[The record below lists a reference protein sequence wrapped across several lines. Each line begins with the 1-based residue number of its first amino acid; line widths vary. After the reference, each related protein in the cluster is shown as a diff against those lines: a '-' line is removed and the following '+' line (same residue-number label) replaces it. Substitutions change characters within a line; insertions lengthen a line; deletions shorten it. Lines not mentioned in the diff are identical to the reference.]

1 MDFACRFLGCRTGDK
16 GRDMKRSI
24 VPDAV
29 QSDQDE
35 RSERVVLAALANG
48 MTIDDVHIIYIYIY
62 VMCIYIYINNI

>member
-1 MDFACRFLGCRTGDK
+1 
-16 GRDMKRSI
+16 MKRSI

-48 MTIDDVHIIYIYIY
+48 MTIDDVHIIYIY